1 LTTDHGAAEAVRGQE
16 RLRQAVE
23 ARRRRGRKLLRWTPY
38 SERISE
44 MAHSDI
50 TLNMMLDQAT
60 QIVDT
65 SKWVVVDA
73 SSEFWIVDPR
83 IEPTEQNN
91 WGAVFNGIPTRQ
103 EAEAII
109 RNYNT
114 PEEQAWRMEEVRR
127 SRPKPINP
135 PAKI

>member
-1 LTTDHGAAEAVRGQE
+1 M
-16 RLRQAVE
+16 
-23 ARRRRGRKLLRWTPY
+23 AR
-38 SERISE
+38 
-44 MAHSDI
+44 SDI

-65 SKWVVVDA
+65 SKWVIVDA

-83 IEPTEQNN
+83 IEPTQQNN
-91 WGAVFNGIPTRQ
+91 WGAVFNGISSRQ
-103 EAEAII
+103 EAESII
-109 RNYNT
+109 LNYNT

-127 SRPKPINP
+127 SRRTPINS

>member
-1 LTTDHGAAEAVRGQE
+1 M
-16 RLRQAVE
+16 
-23 ARRRRGRKLLRWTPY
+23 AR
-38 SERISE
+38 
-44 MAHSDI
+44 SDVM
-50 TLNMMLDQAT
+50 LNMMLDQAT
-60 QIVDT
+60 RVVDT
-65 SKWVVVDA
+65 SMWVIVDA

-91 WGAVFNGIPTRQ
+91 WGAVFNGISTRQ

-127 SRPKPINP
+127 SRRKPTNSLG
-135 PAKI
+135 KN